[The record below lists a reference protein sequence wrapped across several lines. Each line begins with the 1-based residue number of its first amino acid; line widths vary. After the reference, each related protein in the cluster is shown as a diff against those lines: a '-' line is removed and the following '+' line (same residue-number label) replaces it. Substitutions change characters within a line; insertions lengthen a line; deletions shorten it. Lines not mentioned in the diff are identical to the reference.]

1 MVKISPNVFLIFI
14 FLMKKVNWGALAMW
28 TNLIKSVLSESPNKG
43 LIMLISCW
51 FWIVCQSLVHFVSDF
66 TLFYREANFKSIT
79 PLLDGLQT
87 LWEDWNDEEIAY
99 RVKEI
104 MIVSLEFLFF
114 WKLPSS
120 WEWGH
125 IIEDCWQK
133 QPCTWMLFNDGS
145 LW

>member
-1 MVKISPNVFLIFI
+1 MSHQTRDLSCLFLVDSELF
-14 FLMKKVNWGALAMW
+14 VN
-28 TNLIKSVLSESPNKG
+28 
-43 LIMLISCW
+43 
-51 FWIVCQSLVHFVSDF
+51 CQSLVHFVSDF

-114 WKLPSS
+114 
-120 WEWGH
+120 
-125 IIEDCWQK
+125 
-133 QPCTWMLFNDGS
+133 
-145 LW
+145 